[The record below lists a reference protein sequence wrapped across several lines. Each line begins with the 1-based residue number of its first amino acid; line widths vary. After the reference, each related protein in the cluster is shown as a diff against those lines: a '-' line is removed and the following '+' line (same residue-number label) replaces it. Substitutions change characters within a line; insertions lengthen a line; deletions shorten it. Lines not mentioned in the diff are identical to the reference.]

1 MTADWTT
8 GDFTFGPTTDIAN
21 LGVKMKEAANLRDL
35 RQD

>member
-21 LGVKMKEAANLRDL
+21 LVKMKEAANLRDL